1 MDSRFVYVLAFAT
14 RGKLLER
21 RALEDLA
28 DSRTLEDLVTALRAT
43 HYSEAVSELPLP
55 VTARRV
61 ELALRRYLYRYHHS
75 LVKYTSWNPALVALF
90 ERYVVRELK
99 AAVRGIASGKTVDE
113 VTREVDLTPAELLGV
128 RDVIAR
134 AVASRSATELRQALR
149 GTKYEA
155 PVGSALDYFERTGDP
170 AAIDVE
176 FDKSIVGSLSSSIR
190 ALRWP
195 DRRWV
200 RWMLERYINS
210 FVVEAVLRAKA
221 WRLEPGEVRRA
232 IEGLEHGIPRPVMEV
247 LLESLEA
254 EAISRALQLVEG
266 RSLPRLTERLSLTAM
281 ASQLRERAW
290 RDLVSRAKRTFL
302 VTDSHL
308 ALAVAS
314 VFLLEDEVARVT
326 SIATGIEMGL
336 RKEEILEVALF

>member
-176 FDKSIVGSLSSSIR
+176 FDKSIAGSLSSSIR

-232 IEGLEHGIPRPVMEV
+232 IEGLEHEDLNLLSTQYHPEGKPGPSDGAGIFDE
-247 LLESLEA
+247 
-254 EAISRALQLVEG
+254 
-266 RSLPRLTERLSLTAM
+266 
-281 ASQLRERAW
+281 
-290 RDLVSRAKRTFL
+290 FL
-302 VTDSHL
+302 VML
-308 ALAVAS
+308 
-314 VFLLEDEVARVT
+314 
-326 SIATGIEMGL
+326 
-336 RKEEILEVALF
+336 